1 MEKKVIRKT
10 IEDIIYVSFDGKE
23 FHSESEC
30 LAHEKHV
37 KEVQAHTRCPKCFG
51 NGYITVHKTVFVE
64 PMQRA
69 YDNGE
74 RYERERCSFCNGKGY
89 IA

>member
-1 MEKKVIRKT
+1 MERKVIRKVT
-10 IEDIIYVSFDGKE
+10 ENTIYVAFDGRE
-23 FHSESEC
+23 FNSEAEC

-37 KEVQAHTRCPKCFG
+37 KEVQAHIRCPKCFG
-51 NGYITVHKTVFVE
+51 EGYITVHKTVFVE

-74 RYERERCSFCNGKGY
+74 RSERERCAFCNGKGY
-89 IA
+89 IN